1 MKDANTLSHW
11 YLLVEHFKTSAL
23 GFYDSVEKAITRR
36 SVPDLKI
43 SRLTY
48 TEGGLATARREYLRI
63 QRGSLVF
70 DICGAPFGN
79 GFFFSWWLAREPG
92 KGALLAL
99 AGVVFGGPVLY
110 IVLWQI
116 MGFLLS
122 TLIMPVLFVVLVIL
136 IREGTI
142 PGEETVQE
150 IPVVGWVYERIFSPN
165 TYYKID
171 TALMFQESV
180 RNAVM
185 EVVGELRSEK
195 GLRALSEE
203 EARPKLRALASG

>member
-1 MKDANTLSHW
+1 MK
-11 YLLVEHFKTSAL
+11 YK
-23 GFYDSVEKAITRR
+23 
-36 SVPDLKI
+36 
-43 SRLTY
+43 
-48 TEGGLATARREYLRI
+48 EGGLATAKREYLRI

-92 KGALLAL
+92 KHALLAL
-99 AGVVFGGPVLY
+99 AGLVFGSPILY
-110 IVLWQI
+110 LILGQI
-116 MGFLLS
+116 FGLLLS
-122 TLIMPVLFVVLVIL
+122 TLIMPALFVVLGIL
-136 IREGTI
+136 IRDGTI
-142 PGEETVQE
+142 PGEETVLE

-165 TYYKID
+165 TYYKLD

-195 GLRALSEE
+195 GLRALSEA
-203 EARPKLRALASG
+203 EARPKLRGLAS